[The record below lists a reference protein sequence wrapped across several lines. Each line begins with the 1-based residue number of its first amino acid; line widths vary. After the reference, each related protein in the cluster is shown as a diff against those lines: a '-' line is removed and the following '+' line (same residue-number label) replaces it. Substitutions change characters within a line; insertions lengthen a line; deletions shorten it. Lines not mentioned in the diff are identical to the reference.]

1 MATELRQR
9 KPDASKQQDAEKNTT
24 TIGDTAEKYV
34 DALGVM
40 APDQLKP
47 YFKAAVPFARII
59 AEIVQACI
67 PIIAQLRSVLI
78 EIWIYLKPYKP
89 ELLFPAF
96 FGLILCFFGGSF
108 VTLIAA
114 AEAYKMCSHE
124 TIMKCIEDL
133 TVEFNLVLESNN
145 LDDKV
150 QALLCYS

>member
-9 KPDASKQQDAEKNTT
+9 KPDASKQQDAEKTT

-67 PIIAQLRSVLI
+67 PIIAQLRSVLM

-89 ELLFPAF
+89 ELLLPAF

-108 VTLIAA
+108 LTLIAA

-150 QALLCYS
+150 QALLSHS